1 METNQF
7 SALPLKAFTP
17 AGWTRRQLEIQA
29 AGLSGQLDEFWPDI
43 KDSGWIGGNAEA
55 WERAPYWL
63 DGLVPLAYLLAD
75 SRLIRKVTRW
85 MDYILEHQHQDGW
98 LGPAYDVSEYRKA
111 YDPWPQFIILKVL
124 SQYREVSGD
133 SRVIS
138 AMVRNIRKII
148 SVMKE
153 KPLESWA
160 KYRWAEL
167 LVSLRW
173 LDGRPGVPADVLRE
187 AAKTVRD
194 QGFDWPGLFR
204 DFPYTRRTAEGETS
218 METHV
223 VNNAMAL
230 KGPALAYLYSGD
242 IRDAENSLMMI
253 EVLDNHHGQIT
264 GMFTGDEHLAGKNP
278 SQGTEL
284 CAVTEYLFSLEI
296 LIQILGSSGLGD
308 RLEKIAFNALPAAFR
323 DDMDSHQYDQQ
334 VNQVICTVS
343 ENKIYTTNSGDAN
356 IFGLEP
362 NYGCCTANMHQ
373 GWPKFISHSWL
384 KAPDGGLV
392 CVSPVPLTLK
402 TTAGSDDG
410 KTETIITVSG
420 DYPFS
425 EKIRIGIDPE
435 KPALFPLVLRV
446 PGWCGSPEI
455 WINGGDPVKPNPGE
469 YHKIIREWRPGDAVT
484 MKLPMR
490 LKMHTRFNSSAA
502 LTMGPLVYSHNIE
515 GKWQK
520 NENGTPCPDWE
531 ARPVSP
537 WNFGLILNPDSP
549 ESSCTAARKPSGP
562 VPFSSDFPPS
572 EIRCRGVRIPGWGIS
587 RNAAEPPPEK
597 PFETEGQPQEL
608 VLVPYGCAKLRVTEM
623 PVISEDD

>member
-1 METNQF
+1 MEANQF
-7 SALPLKAFTP
+7 RALPLKAFTP

-29 AGLSGQLDEFWPDI
+29 AGLSGHLDEFWPDI
-43 KDSGWIGGNAEA
+43 KDSGWIGGNAEG

-98 LGPAYDVSEYRKA
+98 LGPSYDGSEYRKA

-133 SRVIS
+133 NRVIP

-167 LVSLRW
+167 LVTIRW
-173 LDGRPGVPADVLRE
+173 LDGRPGVPADFLRE
-187 AAKTVRD
+187 AAETARA

-204 DFPYTRRTAEGETS
+204 DFPYTRRTPEGKTS

-230 KGPALAYLYSGD
+230 KGPALDYLYSGD
-242 IRDAENSLMMI
+242 IRDAENSLMMM

-296 LIQILGSSGLGD
+296 LLQILGSSGLGD
-308 RLEKIAFNALPAAFR
+308 RLEQIAFNALPAAFR
-323 DDMDSHQYDQQ
+323 DDMNSHQYDQQ

-362 NYGCCTANMHQ
+362 NYG
-373 GWPKFISHSWL
+373 
-384 KAPDGGLV
+384 
-392 CVSPVPLTLK
+392 
-402 TTAGSDDG
+402 
-410 KTETIITVSG
+410 
-420 DYPFS
+420 
-425 EKIRIGIDPE
+425 
-435 KPALFPLVLRV
+435 
-446 PGWCGSPEI
+446 
-455 WINGGDPVKPNPGE
+455 
-469 YHKIIREWRPGDAVT
+469 
-484 MKLPMR
+484 
-490 LKMHTRFNSSAA
+490 
-502 LTMGPLVYSHNIE
+502 
-515 GKWQK
+515 
-520 NENGTPCPDWE
+520 
-531 ARPVSP
+531 
-537 WNFGLILNPDSP
+537 
-549 ESSCTAARKPSGP
+549 
-562 VPFSSDFPPS
+562 
-572 EIRCRGVRIPGWGIS
+572 
-587 RNAAEPPPEK
+587 
-597 PFETEGQPQEL
+597 
-608 VLVPYGCAKLRVTEM
+608 
-623 PVISEDD
+623 